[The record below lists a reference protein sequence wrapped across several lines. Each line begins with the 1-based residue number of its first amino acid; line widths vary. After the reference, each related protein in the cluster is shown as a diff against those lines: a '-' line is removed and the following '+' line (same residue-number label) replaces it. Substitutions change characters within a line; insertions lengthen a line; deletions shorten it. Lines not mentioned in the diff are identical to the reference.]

1 MIPTWD
7 KAWNMVYYWLMN
19 HREKISSAIVLQNQP
34 FGYKVC
40 TIPLKKYNMTLVLW
54 MCRIKNTQEKPAMVF
69 SSTFKTNKQYG
80 RQIGHWFCT
89 PPHIELAS
97 GEFQYLHKA
106 TTMFHSITIPV
117 NLEEQYT
124 FFRTCQK
131 HTRGMQADYIL
142 LNKPNLLCTV
152 RFSAHASEHCSTIP
166 IECCCYWVS
175 SRILSPCFTTPS
187 KALTTAFVSL
197 PHALHMLTS
206 FSEGLLL
213 PTPCFQN
220 TKGNRRNLSNIYIL
234 CTY

>member
-1 MIPTWD
+1 
-7 KAWNMVYYWLMN
+7 
-19 HREKISSAIVLQNQP
+19 
-34 FGYKVC
+34 
-40 TIPLKKYNMTLVLW
+40 

-69 SSTFKTNKQYG
+69 FINLQD
-80 RQIGHWFCT
+80 Q
-89 PPHIELAS
+89 
-97 GEFQYLHKA
+97 Q
-106 TTMFHSITIPV
+106 TIW
-117 NLEEQYT
+117 
-124 FFRTCQK
+124 TCQK

-166 IECCCYWVS
+166 IECCCYWFS

-220 TKGNRRNLSNIYIL
+220 TKDEKGALSDKL
-234 CTY
+234 VSS